1 MSWSEEYG
9 WMTRANGSFDF
20 LRREWVVGTAFRV
33 DRTYLG
39 GQFASSEGVQLDYY
53 GISHRQTSS
62 RTGYELTFAGRM
74 IGGGGS
80 SSSETLK
87 GWLRRSVG

>member
-1 MSWSEEYG
+1 
-9 WMTRANGSFDF
+9 MTRAKGSFDF

-39 GQFASSEGVQLDYY
+39 GQFASSDGVQLDC
-53 GISHRQTSS
+53 GRISHHWNASWARH
-62 RTGYELTFAGRM
+62 ELTFAGRV
-74 IGGGGS
+74 IGGGGR